1 MLLSSMDTDHWTVVP
16 VSLLRDLEI
25 NIQTVKENLLRK
37 QDLLTKVQRVALCLI
52 DDCGRDNDMIFRLL
66 KNSRFSSTSRPE
78 P

>member
-52 DDCGRDNDMIFRLL
+52 DDSVAEI
-66 KNSRFSSTSRPE
+66 TT
-78 P
+78 